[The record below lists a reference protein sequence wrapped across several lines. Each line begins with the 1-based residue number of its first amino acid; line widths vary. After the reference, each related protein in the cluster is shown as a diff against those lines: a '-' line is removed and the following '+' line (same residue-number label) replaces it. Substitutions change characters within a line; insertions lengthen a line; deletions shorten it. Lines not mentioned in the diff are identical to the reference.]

1 MDGIK
6 EGIFLTIR
14 IDNKILAKSILE
26 QNDVSLDFINNKN
39 SLRTLLLVLAGDSRV
54 IDQMSLRDMSDL
66 FNDAI
71 ELLTEYNNA
80 SKTCLNISM
89 LENYQ
94 VAHRRA
100 L

>member
-1 MDGIK
+1 M
-6 EGIFLTIR
+6 TIR

-26 QNDVSLDFINNKN
+26 QKDVSMDFMNNRN

-80 SKTCLNISM
+80 SKTCLNLSM

>member
-1 MDGIK
+1 M
-6 EGIFLTIR
+6 TIR

>member
-1 MDGIK
+1 M
-6 EGIFLTIR
+6 TIR

-26 QNDVSLDFINNKN
+26 QKDVSMDFMNNRN

-54 IDQMSLRDMSDL
+54 IDQMSLKDMSDL

-71 ELLTEYNNA
+71 ELLTEYNNV
-80 SKTCLNISM
+80 SRTCLNISM